1 MTIAPRSANAPAAGF
16 VTGDWIVR
24 RAAHSLEDIRSLGRN
39 SPKVDWRPR

>member
-16 VTGDWIVR
+16 VTRDWIVR
-24 RAAHSLEDIRSLGRN
+24 RDAHSLEDIRSLGRN